1 MANKHELG
9 NNLKNDNELFSQLLS
24 GETVRSFT
32 VNKINLI
39 CRLRDEQPKKL
50 TTKYNK
56 ELLFCNYILSPVLVV
71 IHIYMKLVH
80 SFL

>member
-39 CRLRDEQPKKL
+39 CRLRDEQPKNL
-50 TTKYNK
+50 QQSITKNFFFVITFYLQF
-56 ELLFCNYILSPVLVV
+56 LLSYIF
-71 IHIYMKLVH
+71 I
-80 SFL
+80 